1 MRGGIPK
8 IANQGAGYGQGMS
21 IVFGQVVG
29 HPGVGAVHQG
39 PPQCLGADLL
49 AGGGFDQGRARQED
63 GGLFPDHD
71 GLIRH
76 GGHIGAPC
84 GAQPHHHGELGDVLG
99 RHAGLVVEDAA
110 KMLPV
115 GEHLVLHGE
124 EGTAGIHQIEAG
136 EAQPLGDGLGPQ
148 VLFHRERVVGAP
160 LDGGVV
166 HHQQAEPARNLAE
179 PCDDAGGGH
188 GFLIDLPGG
197 QGRELEE
204 GGARV
209 QQLID
214 ALAGQQLATA
224 LMAGVVGRAA
234 ALGYLGEAGVEIG
247 HQGLHGLP
255 IGGKVG
261 ARCIQAGV
269 DLAHGFSPIWLLL
282 SMAGDKGRSIMR
294 YLPSARGR

>member
-8 IANQGAGYGQGMS
+8 IANQGAGDSQGMG
-21 IVFGQVVG
+21 IVLGQVIG

-39 PPQCLGADLL
+39 APQGLGADLL
-49 AGGGFDQGRARQED
+49 AGGGLDQRRARQKD

-71 GLIRH
+71 RLVRH
-76 GGHIGAPC
+76 GGHVGAAC
-84 GAQPHHHGELGDVLG
+84 GAQPHHHGQLGDVLG

-124 EGTAGIHQIEAG
+124 EGAAGIHQIEAG

-166 HHQQAEPARNLAE
+166 HHQQAEPTRNLAE
-179 PCDDAGGGH
+179 PRDDAGGGH
-188 GFLIDLPGG
+188 SFLIDLPGG

-209 QQLID
+209 QQLVD
-214 ALAGQQLATA
+214 ALAGQQLAA
-224 LMAGVVGRAA
+224 PLMAGVVGRATA
-234 ALGYLGEAGVEIG
+234 QGYLGEAGVEILD
-247 HQGLHGLP
+247 QPLHRCP
-255 IGGKVG
+255 VGGKLG
-261 ARCIQAGV
+261 AGGIQAGV
-269 DLAHGFSPIWLLL
+269 DLAHAISPIWLLL
-282 SMAGDKGRSIMR
+282 PMAGDKGSSIMR